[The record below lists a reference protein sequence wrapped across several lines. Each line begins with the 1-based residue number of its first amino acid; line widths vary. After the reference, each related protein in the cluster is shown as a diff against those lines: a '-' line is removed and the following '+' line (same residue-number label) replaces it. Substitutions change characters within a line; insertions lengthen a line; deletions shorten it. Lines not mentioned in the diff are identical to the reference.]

1 MNKKFM
7 LAAALAVTT
16 FSAGLAGSAVHASQ
30 APAPKPPIAAEHQ
43 QNGKDVKSHKAEPQK
58 ENVKKQDKKEAFNE
72 KQEKPQQDK
81 KQLPPQ
87 AR

>member
-7 LAAALAVTT
+7 AAAALVATT
-16 FSAGLAGSAVHASQ
+16 FTAGLIGGVANANQ
-30 APAPKPPIAAEHQ
+30 APAPKAPVVQ
-43 QNGKDVKSHKAEPQK
+43 QQEQKDVKTPKAEPQK
-58 ENVKKQDKKEAFNE
+58 ENVKKQDKKKAINE
-72 KQEKPQQDK
+72 KQAKPQQDK

>member
-7 LAAALAVTT
+7 AAAALVATT
-16 FSAGLAGSAVHASQ
+16 FTAGLIGGVANANQ
-30 APAPKPPIAAEHQ
+30 APAPVVQHQ
-43 QNGKDVKSHKAEPQK
+43 EQKDVKAPKAEPKK
-58 ENVKKQDKKEAFNE
+58 ENVKKQDKKKAINE

>member
-1 MNKKFM
+1 MNKKLFA
-7 LAAALAVTT
+7 AAALAATT
-16 FSAGLAGSAVHASQ
+16 FTAGLIGNVASANQ
-30 APAPKPPIAAEHQ
+30 APAPKAPIAAEHQ
-43 QNGKDVKSHKAEPQK
+43 QNGKDVKTHKAEPQK
-58 ENVKKQDKKEAFNE
+58 ENVKKQDKKEALNE

>member
-1 MNKKFM
+1 MNKKLFA
-7 LAAALAVTT
+7 AAALAATT
-16 FSAGLAGSAVHASQ
+16 FTAGLIGNVASANQ
-30 APAPKPPIAAEHQ
+30 APAPKAPIAAEHQ

-81 KQLPPQ
+81 KQLPQQ